1 MPTEPAALAALGE
14 RLGAQAWPGFLIL
27 LAAAVAASGLA
38 AWGVEHLRR
47 RHAARTE
54 PEPRARLLFG
64 GLAIGLVAVIAL
76 SRVFA
81 EVAEGLGNGRPMGL
95 LDEAISHAV
104 GSHTPPGVREA
115 FALLTHLG
123 DPWFAVSL
131 CVVVALLLWVRGHR
145 GFAAGWVAAIA
156 GNAVVNH
163 VLKGIFERARP
174 VHEAGFAQVS
184 GYSFPSGHSSGAMA
198 LYGMLGYLGLR
209 MLPPRWRVPSVMA
222 AAAVV
227 VTVACSRI
235 FVRAHFPTDVL
246 AGLCSGAAWLAIC
259 IASLE
264 YARHQHGTR
273 PQGA

>member
-14 RLGAQAWPGFLIL
+14 RIGAQAWPGFLVL
-27 LAAAVAASGLA
+27 LAVAVAGFGLA
-38 AWGVEHLRR
+38 AWGFEHLRH
-47 RHAARTE
+47 RHAAQA
-54 PEPRARLLFG
+54 EPRARLLFG
-64 GLAIGLVAVIAL
+64 GLAIGLVAVIGLAM
-76 SRVFA
+76 VFA
-81 EVAEGLGNGRPMGL
+81 EVAEGLGDGRPMGL

-104 GSHTPPGVREA
+104 GSHTPAGVRDV
-115 FALLTHLG
+115 FALLTHLS
-123 DPWFAVSL
+123 DPWFAGSL
-131 CVVVALLLWVRGHR
+131 CVVMAVLLWLRGHR

-156 GNAVVNH
+156 GNAVLNH

-174 VHEAGFAQVS
+174 VHDFGFAQVP
-184 GYSFPSGHSSGAMA
+184 GFSFPSGHSSGSMV

-209 MLPPRWRVPSVMA
+209 MLPPRWRVLSVMA

-273 PQGA
+273 QRGA